1 MSHSAKKCASPSNKE
16 QLFIMKNR
24 RHEAILEIITEQP
37 VATQELLIE
46 LLAQRGIKTT
56 QATLSRDIQQL
67 SLVKQRDENGVYRY
81 SMPAA
86 AAAEKSLF
94 EEAVIS
100 VDYAMNTIVL
110 KCRAGMAQGTCA
122 AIDSVEHQGIVGT
135 IAGDDTIFILVRSE
149 ADAKKL
155 SKKFR
160 SELFPR
166 R

>member
-1 MSHSAKKCASPSNKE
+1 MN
-16 QLFIMKNR
+16 NR
-24 RHEAILEIITEQP
+24 LEIIQNIVRERKIRSQD
-37 VATQELLIE
+37 ELTL
-46 LLAQRGIKTT
+46 LLAAHGIKTT

-67 SLVKQRDENGVYRY
+67 SLVKQRDDKGIYRY
-81 SMPAA
+81 TMPAA
-86 AAAEKSLF
+86 AITEKSLF

-122 AIDSVEHQGIVGT
+122 AIDSVEHQGVVGT

>member
-1 MSHSAKKCASPSNKE
+1 
-16 QLFIMKNR
+16 MKNR
-24 RHEAILEIITEQP
+24 RHDAILEIIGERP
-37 VATQELLIE
+37 VATQEMLIE
-46 LLAQRGIKTT
+46 LLAEKGIKTT

-81 SMPAA
+81 TLPAS
-86 AAAEKSLF
+86 AAAEKSIF
-94 EEAVIS
+94 AESVIS

-122 AIDSVEHQGIVGT
+122 AIDSVSHEGIVGT
-135 IAGDDTIFILVRSE
+135 IAGDDTIFILVRTE

-160 SELFPR
+160 SEVFPGR
-166 R
+166 

>member
-1 MSHSAKKCASPSNKE
+1 
-16 QLFIMKNR
+16 MKNR

-37 VATQELLIE
+37 VATQERLIE
-46 LLAQRGIKTT
+46 LLAERGIKTT

-67 SLVKQRDENGVYRY
+67 SLVKQRDDKGIYRY
-81 SMPAA
+81 TMPAA
-86 AAAEKSLF
+86 AITEKSLF

-110 KCRAGMAQGTCA
+110 KCHAGMAQGTCA

>member
-1 MSHSAKKCASPSNKE
+1 
-16 QLFIMKNR
+16 MKNR
-24 RHEAILEIITEQP
+24 RHELILEIISEQA
-37 VATQELLIE
+37 VGTQELLIE
-46 LLAQRGIKTT
+46 LLAEHGIKAT

-67 SLVKQRDENGVYRY
+67 NLVKQRDENGEFRY
-81 SMPAA
+81 ALPAA
-86 AAAEKSLF
+86 AAEEKSLF

-122 AIDSVEHQGIVGT
+122 AIDSVNHQGVVGT
-135 IAGDDTIFILVRSE
+135 IAGDDTIFILVRTE
-149 ADAKKL
+149 DDAKKL

>member
-1 MSHSAKKCASPSNKE
+1 
-16 QLFIMKNR
+16 MKNR
-24 RHEAILEIITEQP
+24 RHELILELIAEQS
-37 VATQELLIE
+37 VGTQEMLIQLLKE
-46 LLAQRGIKTT
+46 RGIKTT

-67 SLVKQRDENGVYRY
+67 SLVKQRDDKGIYRY
-81 SMPAA
+81 TMPAA
-86 AAAEKSLF
+86 AITEKSLF

-122 AIDSVEHQGIVGT
+122 AIDSVEHQGVVGT

>member
-1 MSHSAKKCASPSNKE
+1 
-16 QLFIMKNR
+16 MKNK
-24 RHEAILEIITEQP
+24 RHKAILEIINEQP
-37 VATQELLIE
+37 VATQEVLMA
-46 LLAQRGIKTT
+46 LLAERGIHTA

-67 SLVKQRDENGVYRY
+67 SLVKQRDANGVYRY
-81 SMPAA
+81 ALPPTAV
-86 AAAEKSLF
+86 AEKSFF
-94 EEAVIS
+94 EEAVLS

-122 AIDSVEHQGIVGT
+122 AIDSVNHEGVVGT

-149 ADAKKL
+149 ADARRL

>member
-1 MSHSAKKCASPSNKE
+1 
-16 QLFIMKNR
+16 MKNR

-37 VATQELLIE
+37 VATQERLIE
-46 LLAQRGIKTT
+46 LLAERGIKTT

-67 SLVKQRDENGVYRY
+67 SLVKQRDDKGIYRY
-81 SMPAA
+81 TMPAA
-86 AAAEKSLF
+86 AITEKSLF
-94 EEAVIS
+94 DEAVIS

-122 AIDSVEHQGIVGT
+122 AIDSVEHQGVVGT

>member
-1 MSHSAKKCASPSNKE
+1 
-16 QLFIMKNR
+16 MKNL
-24 RHEAILEIITEQP
+24 RHKAILEIISERP

-46 LLAQRGIKTT
+46 LLGKKGIKTT

-67 SLVKQRDENGVYRY
+67 SLVKQRDENGEYRY
-81 SMPAA
+81 TLPVS
-86 AAAEKSLF
+86 AAEEKTFF
-94 EEAVIS
+94 EEAVLS

-122 AIDSVEHQGIVGT
+122 AIDSVNHQGVVGT

-160 SELFPR
+160 SELFHGR
-166 R
+166 

>member
-1 MSHSAKKCASPSNKE
+1 MPTNKITE
-16 QLFIMKNR
+16 INMKDR
-24 RHEAILEIITEQP
+24 RHDVILEIISEKP
-37 VATQELLIE
+37 VSTQEMLIE
-46 LLAQRGIKTT
+46 LLAERGIKTT

-81 SMPAA
+81 TLPAA
-86 AAAEKSLF
+86 AVAEKSIF
-94 EEAVIS
+94 AESVIS

-122 AIDSVEHQGIVGT
+122 AIDSVNHEGIVGT

-155 SKKFR
+155 SKKFK
-160 SELFPR
+160 SEVFPGR
-166 R
+166 

>member
-1 MSHSAKKCASPSNKE
+1 
-16 QLFIMKNR
+16 MKNR

-37 VATQELLIE
+37 VATQERLIE
-46 LLAQRGIKTT
+46 LLAERGIKTT

-67 SLVKQRDENGVYRY
+67 SLVKQRDDKGIYRY
-81 SMPAA
+81 TMPAA
-86 AAAEKSLF
+86 AITEKSLF

-100 VDYAMNTIVL
+100 VDYAMNIIVL

-122 AIDSVEHQGIVGT
+122 AIDSVEHQGVVGT

>member
-1 MSHSAKKCASPSNKE
+1 
-16 QLFIMKNR
+16 MKNR
-24 RHEAILEIITEQP
+24 RHESILEIITEQP
-37 VATQELLIE
+37 VATQERLIE
-46 LLAQRGIKTT
+46 LLAERGIKTT

-67 SLVKQRDENGVYRY
+67 SLVKQRDEKGIYRY
-81 SMPAA
+81 TMPAA
-86 AAAEKSLF
+86 AITEKSLF

-122 AIDSVEHQGIVGT
+122 AIDSVEHQGVVGT

>member
-1 MSHSAKKCASPSNKE
+1 
-16 QLFIMKNR
+16 MKHR
-24 RHEAILEIITEQP
+24 RHEAILEIINEQP
-37 VATQELLIE
+37 VATQEGLIE
-46 LLAQRGIKTT
+46 LLAERGIKTT

-67 SLVKQRDENGVYRY
+67 SLVKQRDDKGIYRY
-81 SMPAA
+81 TMPASA
-86 AAAEKSLF
+86 ITEKSLF

>member
-1 MSHSAKKCASPSNKE
+1 
-16 QLFIMKNR
+16 MKNR
-24 RHEAILEIITEQP
+24 RQQIILEIISEQT
-37 VATQELLIE
+37 VSTQEELISFLE
-46 LLAQRGIKTT
+46 QKGIKTT

-67 SLVKQRDENGVYRY
+67 SLVKQRDERGIIKYTLPV
-81 SMPAA
+81 SAVK
-86 AAAEKSLF
+86 EKTLF
-94 EEAVIS
+94 QEAVLS

-122 AIDSVEHQGIVGT
+122 AIDSVNHEGVVGT

-160 SELFPR
+160 NDLFPGR
-166 R
+166 

>member
-1 MSHSAKKCASPSNKE
+1 
-16 QLFIMKNR
+16 MKNQ
-24 RHEAILEIITEQP
+24 RHKAILEIINEQP
-37 VATQELLIE
+37 VATQETLMM
-46 LLAQRGIKTT
+46 LLAERGIHTA

-81 SMPAA
+81 ALPPTAV
-86 AAAEKSLF
+86 AEKSLF
-94 EEAVIS
+94 EEAVLS

-110 KCRAGMAQGTCA
+110 KCRTGMAQGTCA
-122 AIDSVEHQGIVGT
+122 AIDSVNHEGVVGT

-149 ADAKKL
+149 ADARKL